1 MYFGGVVA
9 MLSLIAW
16 NPLMNPILLIGLGL
30 LFLIPGG
37 IDGTTQMFGTRESTN
52 TLRVITGLL
61 LGTGIVLNANGVVR
75 LLLG

>member
-1 MYFGGVVA
+1 MYFGGLVV
-9 MLSLIAW
+9 MLTLIVLE
-16 NPLMNPILLIGLGL
+16 PPISPILLATVGL

-37 IDGTTQMFGTRESTN
+37 VDGTTQMFSDRESTN

-61 LGTGIVLNANGVVR
+61 LGTGIVLSANGVVR